1 MAAFRPLLAVVLLA
15 LAACA
20 CDAQYLGR
28 RVGKVTSAMRAPQVT
43 GSRGDYNSTGTVA
56 LALFKYGETYNIRY
70 SVHVWRLDRP
80 EIPKKATVHYGTR
93 FTTGPVQIEFSDN
106 KWVNMTSNYQRPNR
120 PKLYTY
126 VIAGVWH
133 DVAKI
138 KAANGKS
145 LEVTMK
151 AIIAAPRQYY
161 ALVTAPSH
169 PDGAIRGQFHRSR

>member
-1 MAAFRPLLAVVLLA
+1 MLLLI
-15 LAACA
+15 
-20 CDAQYLGR
+20 R
-28 RVGKVTSAMRAPQVT
+28 RSPVMPSCR
-43 GSRGDYNSTGTVA
+43 
-56 LALFKYGETYNIRY
+56 YGETYNIRY

-93 FTTGPVQIEFSDN
+93 FTTGPVQIEFPTD

-120 PKLYTY
+120 PKMYTY

-138 KAANGKS
+138 KAASGKS

-169 PDGAIRGQFHRSR
+169 PNGAIRAQFHRSR

>member
-1 MAAFRPLLAVVLLA
+1 
-15 LAACA
+15 
-20 CDAQYLGR
+20 
-28 RVGKVTSAMRAPQVT
+28 MRAPQVT